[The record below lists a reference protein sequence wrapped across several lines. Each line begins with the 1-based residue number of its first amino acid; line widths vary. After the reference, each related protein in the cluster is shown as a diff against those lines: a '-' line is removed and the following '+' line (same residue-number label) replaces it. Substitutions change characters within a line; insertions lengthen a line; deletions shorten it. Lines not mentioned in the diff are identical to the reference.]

1 MLDRRRLL
9 LSSAAGLGLA
19 VAGPALAGASQTP
32 AAGDGGARVTALLDR
47 MMQEF
52 LAESP
57 EFMTSLGLDTGP
69 NAGVRSKLDDRSL
82 AFVDR
87 SFAAFRGY
95 DAELKNI
102 DRSALS
108 GMDAVNYDTTRFILD
123 GAATADRFDYGV
135 QSPVGGTSPYLVSQ
149 LTGSYSSIP
158 QFLDTQHQVRT
169 AGDAETYLARLS
181 AFAGVLDVETDRVRA
196 DFAAGATPP
205 DFVLRRTGEQFAA
218 TLGIDP
224 AQSGLTRSLARRAA
238 EANLT
243 GDWAA
248 RAEAI
253 VRDAVYPAMRR
264 QADVVAAALPGAT
277 SDAGCWR
284 LPDGEA
290 YYRYGVLSYTTTDMG
305 GDEIHE
311 IGLAQV
317 AELSARADAILKA
330 QGLTQ
335 GTVGERIAAVAR
347 RPDQLYPNTDAGK
360 AELLADL
367 NAQMARMQQR
377 LPEVFGRLP
386 RASVEIRRV
395 PVEIEAGA
403 PGGSYQMPAMDGSR
417 PGAYY
422 INLRDTAET
431 PRFTLPTLTYHE
443 ASPGHHFQIAVALEA
458 EGIPLLR
465 KMPLFSGYTEGWALY
480 AEQLADEM
488 GVYADDPLGQLGY
501 LQSFMFRATRLVAD
515 SGLHHK
521 RWSREQAVRY
531 MVETLGDAESTMTT
545 EVERYCVWPGQACSY
560 KLGHTVWDR
569 TRTRARA
576 TLGDRFDIRG
586 FHDTALAAGA
596 IPLEVL
602 ERLVDDWAASVRTA

>member
-9 LSSAAGLGLA
+9 LSTAAGLGAA
-19 VAGPALAGASQTP
+19 VAGPALSAFAAP
-32 AAGDGGARVTALLDR
+32 AQSAGGARVTALLDR

-52 LAESP
+52 LASSP
-57 EFMTSLGLDTGP
+57 EFMTTLGLDSGP
-69 NAGVRSKLDDRSL
+69 AAAVRSKLDDRSQ
-82 AFVDR
+82 AFTDQM
-87 SFAAFRGY
+87 FAAFRGY
-95 DAELKNI
+95 GQELATV
-102 DRSALS
+102 DRAALS
-108 GMDAVNYDTTRFILD
+108 GMDAVNYDTTKFVVD
-123 GAATADRFDYGV
+123 GAAQADAFDYGI
-135 QSPVGGTSPYLVSQ
+135 QSAVGGANPYVVSQ
-149 LTGSYSSIP
+149 LTGAYSSVP

-169 AGDAETYLARLS
+169 VADAETYLDRLA
-181 AFAGVLDVETDRVRA
+181 AFAEVLDVETERTRA
-196 DFAAGATPP
+196 DYAKGATPP

-218 TLGIDP
+218 TLGIAP
-224 AQSGLTRSLARRAA
+224 GQSGLTTSLARRAA
-238 EANLT
+238 EADLP

-253 VRDAVYPAMRR
+253 VRDAVYPAMQR
-264 QADVVAAALPGAT
+264 QADVVAAALPGAS

-290 YYRYGVLSYTTTDMG
+290 YYRYGVLSYTTTDMS
-305 GDEIHE
+305 GDEIHRVGQE
-311 IGLAQV
+311 QV
-317 AELSARADAILKA
+317 AELTARADEILKA

-335 GTVGERIAAVAR
+335 GSVGERIASVGR

-360 AELLADL
+360 AQLIADL
-367 NAQMARMQQR
+367 NGQMARMQQR

-403 PGGSYQMPAMDGSR
+403 PGGSYQLPALDGSR

-488 GVYADDPLGQLGY
+488 GVYADDPWGQLGY
-501 LQSFMFRATRLVAD
+501 LQSFMFRAARLVTD

-531 MVETLGDAESTMTT
+531 MVETLGDAETTLTT

-560 KLGHTVWDR
+560 KLGHTVWER
-569 TRTRARA
+569 TRDRARA
-576 TLGDRFDIRG
+576 ALGDRFDIRG

-596 IPLEVL
+596 IPLQTL
-602 ERLVDDWAASVRTA
+602 ESLMADWTAGQGAA

>member
-1 MLDRRRLL
+1 MLDRRRFLM
-9 LSSAAGLGLA
+9 STAAAGVSAA
-19 VAGPALAGASQTP
+19 VAGPVLAGASQTSE
-32 AAGDGGARVTALLDR
+32 GGAKVTALLDR

-57 EFMTSLGLDTGP
+57 EFMTALGLDTGP
-69 NAGVRSKLDDRSL
+69 NAAVRSRLDDRSL
-82 AFVDR
+82 DFVDR

-95 DAELKNI
+95 GAELAAI
-102 DRSALS
+102 DRAALS
-108 GMDAVNYDTTRFILD
+108 GMDAVNYDTTRFIID
-123 GAATADRFDYGV
+123 GAALADRFDYGV
-135 QSPVGGTSPYLVSQ
+135 QAPVGGANPYLVSQ

-169 AGDAETYLARLS
+169 ADDAESYLARLA

-196 DFAAGATPP
+196 DFARGATPP

-224 AQSGLTRSLARRAA
+224 AQSGLTRSLAQRAA
-238 EANLT
+238 EANLA
-243 GDWAA
+243 GDWGG

-264 QADVVAAALPGAT
+264 QAEVIAAALPGAT

-290 YYRYGVLSYTTTDMG
+290 YYRYGVLSYTTTEMS

-317 AELSARADAILKA
+317 AELSARADEILRA

-335 GTVGERIAAVAR
+335 GSVGARIAAVAR

-367 NAQMARMQQR
+367 NGQMARMQQR
-377 LPEVFGRLP
+377 LPEVFSRLP
-386 RASVEIRRV
+386 RANVEIRRV
-395 PVEIEAGA
+395 PAEIEAGA

-458 EGIPLLR
+458 EGIPMLR

-488 GVYADDPLGQLGY
+488 GVYENDPWGRLGY

-569 TRTRARA
+569 TRTRARTA
-576 TLGDRFDIRG
+576 LGDRFDIRG

-596 IPLEVL
+596 IPLAVL
-602 ERLVDDWAASVRTA
+602 ERMIGDWAAGIQAG

>member
-9 LSSAAGLGLA
+9 LSTAAGLGAA
-19 VAGPALAGASQTP
+19 VVGPALSAFAAP
-32 AAGDGGARVTALLDR
+32 AQSAGGARVTALLDR

-52 LAESP
+52 LASSP
-57 EFMTSLGLDTGP
+57 EFMTTLGLDSGP
-69 NAGVRSKLDDRSL
+69 AAAVRSKLDDRSQ
-82 AFVDR
+82 AFTDQM
-87 SFAAFRGY
+87 FAAFRGY
-95 DAELKNI
+95 GQELATV
-102 DRSALS
+102 DRAALS
-108 GMDAVNYDTTRFILD
+108 GMDAVNYDTTKFVVD
-123 GAATADRFDYGV
+123 GAAQADAFDYGI
-135 QSPVGGTSPYLVSQ
+135 QSAVGGANPYVVSQ
-149 LTGSYSSIP
+149 LTGAYSSVP

-169 AGDAETYLARLS
+169 VADAETYLDRLA
-181 AFAGVLDVETDRVRA
+181 AFAEVLDVETERTRA
-196 DFAAGATPP
+196 DYAKGATPP

-218 TLGIDP
+218 TLGIAP
-224 AQSGLTRSLARRAA
+224 GQSGLTTSLARRAA
-238 EANLT
+238 EADLP

-253 VRDAVYPAMRR
+253 VRDAVYPAMQR
-264 QADVVAAALPGAT
+264 QADVVAAALPGAS

-290 YYRYGVLSYTTTDMG
+290 YYRYGVLSYTTTDMS
-305 GDEIHE
+305 GDEIHRVGQE
-311 IGLAQV
+311 QV
-317 AELSARADAILKA
+317 AELTARADEILKA

-335 GTVGERIAAVAR
+335 GSVGERIASVGR

-360 AELLADL
+360 AQLIADL
-367 NAQMARMQQR
+367 NGQMARMQQR

-403 PGGSYQMPAMDGSR
+403 PGGSYQLPALDGSR

-488 GVYADDPLGQLGY
+488 GVYADDPWGQLGY
-501 LQSFMFRATRLVAD
+501 LQSFMFRAARLVTD

-531 MVETLGDAESTMTT
+531 MVETLGDAETTLTT

-560 KLGHTVWDR
+560 KLGHTVWER
-569 TRTRARA
+569 TRDRARA
-576 TLGDRFDIRG
+576 ALGDRFDIRG

-596 IPLEVL
+596 IPLQTL
-602 ERLVDDWAASVRTA
+602 ESLMADWTAGQGAA

>member
-9 LSSAAGLGLA
+9 LSTAAGLGAA
-19 VAGPALAGASQTP
+19 VAGPALSAFAAP
-32 AAGDGGARVTALLDR
+32 AQSAGGAKVTALLDR

-52 LAESP
+52 LASSP
-57 EFMTSLGLDTGP
+57 EFMTTLGLDSGP
-69 NAGVRSKLDDRSL
+69 AAAVRSKLDDRSQ
-82 AFVDR
+82 AFTDQM
-87 SFAAFRGY
+87 FAAFRGY
-95 DAELKNI
+95 GQELATV
-102 DRSALS
+102 DRAALS
-108 GMDAVNYDTTRFILD
+108 GMDAVNYDTTKFVVD
-123 GAATADRFDYGV
+123 GAAQADAFDYGI
-135 QSPVGGTSPYLVSQ
+135 QSAVGGANPYVVSQ
-149 LTGSYSSIP
+149 LTGAYSSVP

-169 AGDAETYLARLS
+169 VADAETYLDRLA
-181 AFAGVLDVETDRVRA
+181 AFAEVLDVETERTRA
-196 DFAAGATPP
+196 DYAKGATPP

-218 TLGIDP
+218 TLGIAP
-224 AQSGLTRSLARRAA
+224 GQSGLTTSLARRAA
-238 EANLT
+238 EADLP

-253 VRDAVYPAMRR
+253 VRDAVYPAMQR
-264 QADVVAAALPGAT
+264 QADVVAAALPGAS

-290 YYRYGVLSYTTTDMG
+290 YYRYGVLSYTTTDMS
-305 GDEIHE
+305 GDEIHRVGQE
-311 IGLAQV
+311 QV
-317 AELSARADAILKA
+317 AELTARADEILKA

-335 GTVGERIAAVAR
+335 GSVGERIASVGR

-360 AELLADL
+360 AQLIADL
-367 NAQMARMQQR
+367 NGQMARMQQR

-403 PGGSYQMPAMDGSR
+403 PGGSYQLPALDGSR

-488 GVYADDPLGQLGY
+488 GVYADDPWGQLGY
-501 LQSFMFRATRLVAD
+501 LQSFMFRAARLVTD

-531 MVETLGDAESTMTT
+531 MVETLGDAETTLTT

-560 KLGHTVWDR
+560 KLGHTVWER
-569 TRTRARA
+569 TRDRARA
-576 TLGDRFDIRG
+576 ALGDRFDIRG

-596 IPLEVL
+596 IPLQTL
-602 ERLVDDWAASVRTA
+602 ESLMADWTAGQGAA

>member
-1 MLDRRRLL
+1 MLDRRRFL
-9 LSSAAGLGLA
+9 LSTAAGA
-19 VAGPALAGASQTP
+19 ATALAGPVVAGSLQ
-32 AAGDGGARVTALLDR
+32 AGDGGARVTALLDR

-57 EFMTSLGLDTGP
+57 EFMTALGLDTGP
-69 NAGVRSKLDDRSL
+69 NAPARGRLDDRSL
-82 AFVDR
+82 DFVDR

-95 DAELKNI
+95 GAELAAI
-102 DRSALS
+102 DRAELS
-108 GMDAVNYDTTRFILD
+108 GMDAVNYDTTRFIVD
-123 GAATADRFDYGV
+123 GAALADRFDYGI
-135 QSPVGGTSPYLVSQ
+135 QAPVGGANPYLVSQ

-158 QFLDTQHQVRT
+158 QFLDTQHPIRT
-169 AGDAETYLARLS
+169 VDDAESYLARLT

-196 DFAAGATPP
+196 DFAKGATPP

-224 AQSGLTRSLARRAA
+224 AQSGLAQSLARRAA
-238 EANLT
+238 DANLT
-243 GDWAA
+243 GDWAG

-264 QADVVAAALPGAT
+264 QAEVIAAALPGAT

-290 YYRYGVLSYTTTDMG
+290 YYRYGVLSYTTTDMS

-317 AELSARADAILKA
+317 AELSARADEILRA
-330 QGLTQ
+330 EGLTE
-335 GTVGERIAAVAR
+335 GSVGERIAAVAR

-360 AELLADL
+360 AQLLADL
-367 NAQMARMQQR
+367 NDQMAHMQQR
-377 LPEVFGRLP
+377 LPEMFRKLP

-395 PVEIEAGA
+395 PAEIEAGA

-458 EGIPLLR
+458 EGIPMLR

-488 GVYADDPLGQLGY
+488 GVYENDPLGRLGY
-501 LQSFMFRATRLVAD
+501 LQSFLFRAARLVTD

-576 TLGDRFDIRG
+576 ALGDRFDIRG

-602 ERLVDDWAASVRTA
+602 ERLIADWTTAQQSA